1 MNPTLIQPRGIDF
14 LRPIWNLITDRQYLY
29 LSFNDVDV
37 YYTKYINNH
46 KHIVVNDEQSVDDAV
61 QAGLT
66 PGKMI
71 FYQVVKSIFSR

>member
-1 MNPTLIQPRGIDF
+1 MQPRGIEF
-14 LRPIWNLITDRQYLY
+14 LRPIWNLITDRQYLH

-46 KHIVVNDEQSVDDAV
+46 KQIVVNGEQLVDDAV

-71 FYQVVKSIFSR
+71 FYQVDKFVFSG